1 MKYFAI
7 IVDLLSKN
15 PLVAFTTL
23 LLIALSFLY
32 NDIRNFLTS
41 QTEVIQ
47 SVSIELRENSLR
59 LKRLEEYHLQC
70 LQMYKELEENQR
82 RINKDR

>member
-15 PLVAFTTL
+15 PLAALTTL

-41 QTEVIQ
+41 QTDVIQ

-59 LKRLEEYHLQC
+59 LKRLEEYHLQHI
-70 LQMYKELEENQR
+70 QMYKQLEENQR
-82 RINKDR
+82 TINKDR

>member
-1 MKYFAI
+1 MKYFVI

-15 PLVAFTTL
+15 PLVALTTL

-41 QTEVIQ
+41 QTDVLLNV
-47 SVSIELRENSLR
+47 SVELRENSLR
-59 LKRLEEYHLQC
+59 LKRLEEYHLQHI
-70 LQMYKELEENQR
+70 QMYKQLEENQQ
-82 RINKDR
+82 RINKDK